1 MFETDPAPR
10 IFGLA
15 PGVDFPRALV
25 DGLRARLGDAPPE
38 ALAWVQIIVNT
49 RRMARRLRDIL
60 DQGPPG
66 LLPRLSLVTDLGE
79 SWQAGRLPPPAPR
92 LRRQLELAQLVSALL
107 DRAPDIAP
115 RSAVFGL
122 ADSLATLIDE
132 MHGEAVAPETIAALD
147 IADQSGHWARIKT
160 FLGILQPF
168 FDSGADAPDAE
179 ARQRRVVE
187 ALIAAWA
194 ETPPDHPVI
203 VAGST
208 GSRGATH
215 MLMQAVARL
224 PQGAVVLPGFD
235 FDAPAHVWGALTDP
249 MVSEDHPQFR
259 FARLMHGAGIA
270 PNAVRPWHDSP
281 PPCPARN
288 RLVSLALRPAPVTDQ
303 WLRDGPALADI
314 PEAMARVTLLEA
326 PDTRREAL
334 AIAMRLRA
342 AAEEGITAAL
352 ITPDRTLTRQVTAAL
367 DRWRILPDDSAG
379 QPLHLSPPGRLL
391 RHVADLFAGRTGADA
406 LLALLKH
413 PLTHTGAGR
422 GAHLRLTG
430 LLEHHLRRH
439 GPPYPETGG
448 LRDWAAARQ
457 HEEPAITRWID
468 WVCTCLIGRDRPGP
482 DPLGLLV
489 TTHRTLAER
498 IARGAEAADGAGTL
512 WDKAAGEEARAAMDE
527 LAAEASTGG
536 TMTPLDYGRLVHDA
550 LAAREARDPVEP
562 HPRIRIW
569 GTLEAR
575 VQGADLLIL
584 GGLNEGGW
592 PDPPPPD
599 PWLNRALRVQAGLL
613 LPERR
618 IGLQAHDFQQ
628 AIAAHEVWLTRSVR
642 SSDAQTVVSRWLN
655 RVQNLLGGLPGQG
668 GPETLDAMRTR
679 GRDWLHRAALL
690 EAPDEAPRAP
700 RPAPCPPS
708 DLRPNRLSVTE
719 IQTLIRDPYAIYAK
733 HILHL
738 RPLDPLMKVPD
749 ALLRGTVHHTI
760 LERFIAETRDH
771 PARLTAAAL
780 MEMTETVLAQTVP
793 WAEARALWL
802 ARMGR
807 VAQWFVA
814 QETARRA
821 GASPVA
827 LERPARL
834 TLADPPFTLTGK
846 ADRIDIDPQGHALL
860 YDYKTGTP
868 PGKKEQAHFNKQLLL
883 ESAMVERGDFEGL
896 GPMPVRSAAYIGMGV
911 KPGEVDAP
919 LDEMPPARILSE
931 LAALIAAYAD
941 PATGYVARR
950 APRTTETRG
959 DYDQLARHGEWD
971 ITDPPQRMRVGQ

>member
-10 IFGLA
+10 LFGLA

-25 DGLRARLGDAPPE
+25 EGLRARLGTAPPE
-38 ALAWVQIIVNT
+38 ALARVQIIVNT
-49 RRMARRLRDIL
+49 RRMARRLAEIFD
-60 DQGPPG
+60 DGPPA
-66 LLPRLSLVTDLGE
+66 LLPRISLVTDLGDSGE
-79 SWQAGRLPPPAPR
+79 AGRLPPPAPR

-122 ADSLATLIDE
+122 ADSLAKLIDE
-132 MHGEAVAPETIAALD
+132 MHGEGVAPEAITALD
-147 IADQSGHWARIKT
+147 ITDQSGHWARIKR
-160 FLGILQPF
+160 FLEIVQPC
-168 FDSGADAPDAE
+168 FDGSPDAPDPE

-187 ALIAAWA
+187 ALIAGWA
-194 ETPPDHPVI
+194 AHPPDHPII

-215 MLMQAVARL
+215 LLMQAVARL

-235 FDAPAHVWGALTDP
+235 FDAPAHVWDTLTDP
-249 MVSEDHPQFR
+249 LTSEDHPQFR
-259 FARLMHGAGIA
+259 FARLMQGAGITA
-270 PNAVRPWHDSP
+270 GAIRPWFDAA
-281 PPCPARN
+281 PPCAARN
-288 RLVSLALRPAPVTDQ
+288 RLISLALRPAPVTDQ
-303 WLRDGPALADI
+303 WLRDGPALRDI
-314 PEAMARVTLLEA
+314 PEAMQHVTLLEA

-352 ITPDRTLTRQVTAAL
+352 ITPDRTLSRQVTAAL

-391 RHVADLFAGRTGADA
+391 RHVADLFANRTGADA

-413 PLTHTGAGR
+413 PLTHTEGR
-422 GAHLRLTG
+422 GTHLRLTG

-439 GPPYPETGG
+439 APPYPEAAA
-448 LRDWAAARQ
+448 LRDWAAGK
-457 HEEPAITRWID
+457 EEQEPLIIRWID
-468 WVCTCLIGRDRPGP
+468 WLCSCLIDRHRPGP
-482 DPLGLLV
+482 DPLATLV
-489 TTHRTLAER
+489 TAHRALAER
-498 IARGAEAADGAGTL
+498 IARGAEAPEGSGTL
-512 WDKAAGEEARAAMDE
+512 WDKAAGDEARKAMDE
-527 LAAEASTGG
+527 LATEAPAGG
-536 TMTPLDYGRLVHDA
+536 AMTPPDYTRLVHDT

-628 AIAAHEVWLTRSVR
+628 AIAAREVWLTRSVR
-642 SSDAQTVVSRWLN
+642 SADAQTVVSRWLN
-655 RVQNLLGGLPGQG
+655 RVQNLLGGLPDQG
-668 GPETLDAMRTR
+668 GPEALDAMRAR
-679 GRDWLHRAALL
+679 GQSWLRRAALL
-690 EAPDEAPRAP
+690 EDPGETARAP
-700 RPAPCPPS
+700 RPAPCPPVA
-708 DLRPNRLSVTE
+708 LRPERLRLTE
-719 IQTLIRDPYAIYAK
+719 IQTLIRDPYAIYAR

-749 ALLRGTVHHTI
+749 ALLRGTVLHAI
-760 LERFIAETRDH
+760 LERFIDETRNAPD
-771 PARLTAAAL
+771 RLTVPVL
-780 MEMTETVLAQTVP
+780 MDITETVLAQSVP

-802 ARMGR
+802 ARMER
-807 VAQWFVA
+807 VAEWFNA
-814 QETARRA
+814 AETARRA
-821 GASPVA
+821 GAAPTA
-827 LERPARL
+827 LERSATL
-834 TLADPPFTLTGK
+834 TLTDPPFTLSGK
-846 ADRIDIDPQGHALL
+846 ADRIDIDAHGRALL
-860 YDYKTGTP
+860 YDYKTGNP
-868 PGKKEQAHFNKQLLL
+868 PTVKEQEHFNKQLLI
-883 ESAMVERGDFEGL
+883 EAAMVERGDFQGL
-896 GPMPVRSAAYIGMGV
+896 GPMPVRRAAYIGMGGT
-911 KPGEVDAP
+911 PREVEAP
-919 LDEMPPARILSE
+919 LDEMPPAQILSE
-931 LAALIAAYAD
+931 LATLLTAYRD
-941 PATGYVARR
+941 PDTGYVARR
-950 APRTTETRG
+950 APHNTDARG

-971 ITDPPQRMRVGQ
+971 LTDPPQRIKVGR

>member
-15 PGVDFPRALV
+15 PGVDFPRALI

-38 ALAWVQIIVNT
+38 ALARVQIIVNT

-60 DQGPPG
+60 DDGPPG

-122 ADSLATLIDE
+122 ADSLAKLIDE
-132 MHGEAVAPETIAALD
+132 MHGEGVAPETIAALD

-160 FLGILQPF
+160 FLGILRPF

-194 ETPPDHPVI
+194 KAPPDHPVI

-259 FARLMHGAGIA
+259 FARLVHGAGIA
-270 PNAVRPWHDSP
+270 PDAVRPWHDTP

-314 PEAMARVTLLEA
+314 PGAMQHVTLLEA

-352 ITPDRTLTRQVTAAL
+352 ITPDRTLSRQVTAAL

-379 QPLHLSPPGRLL
+379 QPLHLSPPGRFL
-391 RHVADLFAGRTGADA
+391 RHVADLFADRTGADA

-422 GAHLRLTG
+422 GTHLRLTG

-457 HEEPAITRWID
+457 CEEPAIAQWID

-489 TTHRTLAER
+489 TAHRALAER
-498 IARGAEAADGAGTL
+498 IARGAEAPEGAGTL

-527 LAAEASTGG
+527 LAAEAASGG
-536 TMTPLDYGRLVHDA
+536 AMTPLDYGRLVHDA

-628 AIAAHEVWLTRSVR
+628 AIAAREVWLTRSVR

-655 RVQNLLGGLPGQG
+655 RVQNLLGGLPDQG
-668 GPETLDAMRTR
+668 GPETLDAMRAR

-690 EAPDEAPRAP
+690 ESPGDVPRAR
-700 RPAPCPPS
+700 RPAPCPPP

-749 ALLRGTVHHTI
+749 VLLRGTVLHAI
-760 LERFIAETRDH
+760 LEQFIDETRAD
-771 PARLTAAAL
+771 PERLTHRAL
-780 MEMTETVLAQTVP
+780 MEKTETVLAQTVP

-802 ARMGR
+802 ARMER
-807 VAQWFVA
+807 VADWFITG
-814 QETARRA
+814 EIERRA
-821 GASPVA
+821 EAVPAA
-827 LERPARL
+827 LERRG
-834 TLADPPFTLTGK
+834 TMRLADPVFTLTAK
-846 ADRIDIDPQGHALL
+846 ADRIDIDPQGRALI

-868 PGKKEQAHFNKQLLL
+868 PTSKQQKEYDKQLLL
-883 ESAMVERGDFEGL
+883 TAAMVERGDFDDL
-896 GPMPVRSAAYIGMGV
+896 GPMPVRRAAYIGMGS
-911 KPGEVDAP
+911 KPDLRDAP
-919 LDEMPPARILSE
+919 LDDEPTAQVMAN
-931 LAALIAAYAD
+931 LASLIAAYESED
-941 PATGYVARR
+941 MGYVALRSAFLTR
-950 APRTTETRG
+950 VRG

-971 ITDPPQRMRVGQ
+971 ITDPPQRMKVGQ

>member
-10 IFGLA
+10 LFGLA
-15 PGVDFPRALV
+15 PGVDFPRALI
-25 DGLRARLGDAPPE
+25 DGLRARLGHAPPE
-38 ALAWVQIIVNT
+38 ALARVQIIVNT
-49 RRMARRLRDIL
+49 RRMARRLAEIFDE
-60 DQGPPG
+60 GPPC
-66 LLPRLSLVTDLGE
+66 LLPRLSLLTDLGE
-79 SWQAGRLPPPAPR
+79 SWEAGRIPPPAPR

-122 ADSLATLIDE
+122 ADSLAKLIDE
-132 MHGEAVAPETIAALD
+132 MHGEGVSPDTITALD
-147 IADQSGHWARIKT
+147 VADQSGHWARIKT
-160 FLGILQPF
+160 FLEIIRPC
-168 FDSGADAPDAE
+168 FDAPPDAPDPE
-179 ARQRRVVE
+179 ARQRRVVT
-187 ALIAAWA
+187 ALIAEWA
-194 ETPPDHPVI
+194 ARPPAHPVI

-215 MLMQAVARL
+215 LLMQAVARL

-235 FDAPAHVWGALTDP
+235 FDAPAHVWETLTDP
-249 MVSEDHPQFR
+249 LTSEDHPQFR
-259 FARLMHGAGIA
+259 FARLAHGAGITPEA
-270 PNAVRPWHDSP
+270 IRPWHDAP
-281 PPCPARN
+281 PPCAARN

-303 WLRDGPALADI
+303 WLRDGPRLSDI
-314 PEAMARVTLLEA
+314 PEAMRHVTLVEA

-352 ITPDRTLTRQVTAAL
+352 ITPDRTLSRQVTAAL
-367 DRWRILPDDSAG
+367 DRWRIRPDDSAG
-379 QPLHLSPPGRLL
+379 QPLHLSPPGRFL
-391 RHVADLFAGRTGADA
+391 RHVADLFATRTGADA

-413 PLTHTGAGR
+413 PLTHQGAAR
-422 GAHLRLTG
+422 GTHLRLTG

-439 GPPYPETGG
+439 APPYPEAAA

-457 HEEPAITRWID
+457 EAEPELGPWID
-468 WVCTCLIGRDRPGP
+468 WLCTCLIGRDRPGP

-489 TTHRTLAER
+489 TAHRALAER
-498 IARGAEAADGAGTL
+498 IARGADAPDGSGTL
-512 WDKAAGEEARAAMDE
+512 WDKAAGEEARKAMDE
-527 LAAEASTGG
+527 LAAEAPSGG
-536 TMTPLDYGRLVHDA
+536 AMTPQDYTRLVHDT
-550 LAAREARDPVEP
+550 LAAREARDPTEP

-628 AIAAHEVWLTRSVR
+628 AIAAREVWLTRSIR
-642 SSDAQTVVSRWLN
+642 SADAQTVVSRWLN
-655 RVQNLLGGLPGQG
+655 RVQNLLGGLPDQG
-668 GPETLDAMRTR
+668 GPETLAAMRAR
-679 GRDWLHRAALL
+679 GREWLHRAALL
-690 EAPDEAPRAP
+690 EAPGEVPRAP
-700 RPAPCPPS
+700 RPAPCPPP
-708 DLRPNRLSVTE
+708 DLRPDKLRVTE
-719 IQTLIRDPYAIYAK
+719 IQTLIRDPYAIYAR

-749 ALLRGTVHHTI
+749 ALLRGTVLHSI
-760 LERFIAETRDH
+760 LERFITATQAH
-771 PARLTAAAL
+771 PERLTPAAL
-780 MEMTETVLAQTVP
+780 MAETEAVLAQTVP

-802 ARMGR
+802 ARMER
-807 VAQWFVA
+807 VAEWFIA
-814 QETARRA
+814 GEIARRD
-821 GASPVA
+821 GAQPAA
-827 LERPARL
+827 LERPATL

-846 ADRIDIDPQGHALL
+846 ADRIDIDAHGRALL
-860 YDYKTGTP
+860 YDYKTGEP
-868 PGKKEQAHFNKQLLL
+868 PKPREQAHFNKQLLL
-883 ESAMVERGDFEGL
+883 EAAMVERGDFEGL
-896 GPMPVRSAAYIGMGV
+896 GPMPVLRAAYIGMGG
-911 KPGEVDAP
+911 KPTEVEAP
-919 LDEMPPARILSE
+919 LDEAPTATILSQ
-931 LAALIAAYAD
+931 LADLIAAYRD

-950 APRTTETRG
+950 APRNIAARG

-971 ITDPPQRMRVGQ
+971 ITDPPHRIKVGS